1 MRPTIS
7 EMPWNRASHL
17 AQIGT
22 VRQCSM
28 PLMLAP
34 GPARARRPTAKL
46 TFPGDSWPMDGGL
59 PFGESCVACRASG

>member
-34 GPARARRPTAKL
+34 GARAAPDRETDL
-46 TFPGDSWPMDGGL
+46 
-59 PFGESCVACRASG
+59 SG